1 MNITI
6 IDSNFLNCF
15 RWRTKILPSNVGIIQ
30 LSSRMRGKR
39 LPLLCL
45 SRPKN
50 VEDVVEQTEV
60 VEVLR
65 QCLKGGDFPN
75 LLFYGPP
82 GTGKTST
89 ILAAARQLF
98 GSLYKERVLELNAS
112 DERGIQVVRE
122 KIKSFAQLTAG
133 GMRDDGKSC
142 PPFKIIVLDEADSM
156 TGAAQAAL
164 RRTME
169 KESHS
174 TRFCLIC
181 NYVSRIIE
189 PLTSRCTKF
198 RFKPLGENKIIERLE
213 YICKEED
220 LKVEKPV
227 LLKIVEVSGGDLRR
241 AITCLQSI
249 TKLKGKDIEITVD
262 DVLEI
267 IGIVPD
273 KWLDELIDVC
283 KTKDYSKAEEF
294 VDQFMLEAY
303 ATSQVIE
310 QLSERIIYSNELT
323 DKQKALI
330 ADTLGECNYR
340 LLDGGNEYIQLIN
353 ICCGII
359 KAYELMFFIQYVFK
373 KYISRL
379 IYVKQS
385 GVEENVLWTEV
396 TLGSSETEIF
406 SKLLQINPSS
416 NFFRKSFLSLT
427 TMPDQDRENGQ
438 SDADYHGSNGQAD
451 THSLHSSHL
460 SVQEDPLLIRSHKQQ
475 TTQQVTNVSK
485 VVREVSHMEPDPGA
499 VSYMSVPLM
508 SQDYQ
513 HADRRYPADS
523 YMVGF
528 EHYEPYLGYPPQPG
542 YPGPHGIYMPR
553 SHSPHSPH
561 SPSEHS
567 RASPPH
573 EYLRKAAPYVEG
585 GYNDID
591 PGLNPAL
598 QDHYRITPS
607 PGGPGDQYDEN
618 KVAYGYVSPSP
629 YGPVGYGPGVG
640 VGPVAVPSDV
650 PGYDEGHPVPLPT
663 GVPPGM
669 FDDEVH
675 LQRLQSRH
683 PVVPGMAS
691 PLDDDQKSMRWRDPN
706 LSEVIGFLSNPNN
719 IIKANAAAYLQH
731 LCYMD
736 DPNKQK
742 TRSLGGIPPLVQ
754 LLDHDNPDVYRNA
767 CGALR
772 NLSYGRQNDENK
784 RAIKNAGGVP
794 ALINLLR
801 RTSDADVKE
810 LVTGV
815 LWNLSSCEDLKKSI
829 IDDGVTMVVNNI
841 IIPHSGWDPSSSSG
855 ETCWSTVF
863 RNASGVLRN
872 VSSAG
877 EYARKKLRECD
888 GLVDALLYV
897 VRSAIEKSNIGNKIV
912 ENCVCILRNLSYR
925 CQEVEDPNYD
935 KHPIQSTVQNRVA
948 APAKGENLGCFGGS
962 KKKKDGQPVQK
973 ETTASRTT
981 TSPRTEPVR
990 GMELLWQPEV
1000 VQSYLK
1006 LLQTCSNPETLE
1018 AAAGALQNLAACYWQ
1033 PSIEIRAAVRKE
1045 KGLPI
1050 LVELLRMEV
1059 DRVVCAVATALR
1071 NLAIDQRNKELIGK
1085 YAMRDLIQKLPS
1097 GNNQHDQGTSDD
1109 TIAAVL
1115 ATLNEVIKKNAE
1127 FSRSLLDAGGVDRLM
1142 NITRQRQKYTP
1153 RVLKFAGKDNG

>member
-1 MNITI
+1 MSSNQLV
-6 IDSNFLNCF
+6 DS
-15 RWRTKILPSNVGIIQ
+15 
-30 LSSRMRGKR
+30 
-39 LPLLCL
+39 CL
-45 SRPKN
+45 
-50 VEDVVEQTEV
+50 
-60 VEVLR
+60 
-65 QCLKGGDFPN
+65 
-75 LLFYGPP
+75 
-82 GTGKTST
+82 
-89 ILAAARQLF
+89 
-98 GSLYKERVLELNAS
+98 RVLQDKGS
-112 DERGIQVVRE
+112 DMPQY
-122 KIKSFAQLTAG
+122 
-133 GMRDDGKSC
+133 
-142 PPFKIIVLDEADSM
+142 
-156 TGAAQAAL
+156 TGQ
-164 RRTME
+164 
-169 KESHS
+169 
-174 TRFCLIC
+174 
-181 NYVSRIIE
+181 
-189 PLTSRCTKF
+189 
-198 RFKPLGENKIIERLE
+198 
-213 YICKEED
+213 
-220 LKVEKPV
+220 
-227 LLKIVEVSGGDLRR
+227 GD
-241 AITCLQSI
+241 T
-249 TKLKGKDIEITVD
+249 
-262 DVLEI
+262 
-267 IGIVPD
+267 
-273 KWLDELIDVC
+273 
-283 KTKDYSKAEEF
+283 
-294 VDQFMLEAY
+294 
-303 ATSQVIE
+303 
-310 QLSERIIYSNELT
+310 
-323 DKQKALI
+323 
-330 ADTLGECNYR
+330 
-340 LLDGGNEYIQLIN
+340 
-353 ICCGII
+353 
-359 KAYELMFFIQYVFK
+359 
-373 KYISRL
+373 
-379 IYVKQS
+379 
-385 GVEENVLWTEV
+385 
-396 TLGSSETEIF
+396 
-406 SKLLQINPSS
+406 
-416 NFFRKSFLSLT
+416 
-427 TMPDQDRENGQ
+427 
-438 SDADYHGSNGQAD
+438 DYHGSNGQAD

-460 SVQEDPLLIRSHKQQ
+460 SVQDDPLLLRTHKQQ
-475 TTQQVTNVSK
+475 TSQQVTTVTK
-485 VVREVSHMEPDPGA
+485 VVREVAHMEPDPGTVNY
-499 VSYMSVPLM
+499 VSMPLM
-508 SQDYQ
+508 TQDYQ
-513 HADRRYPADS
+513 HADPRYAADP
-523 YMVGF
+523 YMVNF
-528 EHYEPYLGYPPQPG
+528 DHFDPYMGCPPQPG
-542 YPGPHGIYMPR
+542 YAGPHGIYMPR
-553 SHSPHSPH
+553 PHSPHSPH

-567 RASPPH
+567 RASPAH
-573 EYLRKAAPYVEG
+573 EYLGKGAPFVEG

-591 PGLNPAL
+591 PGLNSAL

-607 PGGPGDQYDEN
+607 PGGPGDQYDQISNPWNMDDSGEPSQHPHDEG

-629 YGPVGYGPGVG
+629 YGHVRYGPPVGVG
-640 VGPVAVPSDV
+640 VGVTGDV
-650 PGYDEGHPVPLPT
+650 PGYEDGVVGHIPVGAIPNASIV
-663 GVPPGM
+663 GPGLYE
-669 FDDEVH
+669 DEVH
-675 LQRLQSRH
+675 LQRLKAHHSL
-683 PVVPGMAS
+683 VPGMVS

-706 LSEVIGFLSNPNN
+706 LPEVISFLSNPNN

-754 LLDHDNPDVYRNA
+754 LLDSDSPDVYRNA

-829 IDDGVTMVVNNI
+829 IDDGVTIVVINI

-877 EYARKKLRECD
+877 EYARKKLRECE

-935 KHPIQSTVQNRVA
+935 KHPIQSNVQNRVA
-948 APAKGENLGCFGGS
+948 APTKVLNGFALGENLGCFGGS

-973 ETTASRTT
+973 ETSMTRT
-981 TSPRTEPVR
+981 TSPRTEPVK

-1000 VQSYLK
+1000 VQSYLS
-1006 LLQTCSNPETLE
+1006 LLHNCSNPETLE

-1127 FSRSLLDAGGVDRLM
+1127 FSRSLLDAGGVERLM

-1153 RVLKFAGKDNG
+1153 RVLKFAGQVLFTMWQHQELRDVYKKHGWKEQDFVTKTVAARNSGPNSPNNANSYDFSTLNRPMASQGSTRYEDRTIQRGTLNSNNVGRSNIYQSQNEEIAMSDMQYPKQGTHAVPAGGVCVFPTNSQPKPGEPLYAQVNLEKKKKRQYELGVGQGGQGGVAPQGVTAAAGSQWLNDGVGQETPASTVNVPPNSTAVSAGDSWV

>member
-1 MNITI
+1 MSNNQLVDSCLLVNRRIEQRQEHNFTRTEITQ
-6 IDSNFLNCF
+6 
-15 RWRTKILPSNVGIIQ
+15 R
-30 LSSRMRGKR
+30 
-39 LPLLCL
+39 
-45 SRPKN
+45 
-50 VEDVVEQTEV
+50 
-60 VEVLR
+60 
-65 QCLKGGDFPN
+65 
-75 LLFYGPP
+75 
-82 GTGKTST
+82 
-89 ILAAARQLF
+89 
-98 GSLYKERVLELNAS
+98 RVLQ
-112 DERGIQVVRE
+112 DKGPDMPQY
-122 KIKSFAQLTAG
+122 
-133 GMRDDGKSC
+133 
-142 PPFKIIVLDEADSM
+142 
-156 TGAAQAAL
+156 TGQ
-164 RRTME
+164 
-169 KESHS
+169 
-174 TRFCLIC
+174 
-181 NYVSRIIE
+181 
-189 PLTSRCTKF
+189 
-198 RFKPLGENKIIERLE
+198 GE
-213 YICKEED
+213 
-220 LKVEKPV
+220 
-227 LLKIVEVSGGDLRR
+227 
-241 AITCLQSI
+241 T
-249 TKLKGKDIEITVD
+249 
-262 DVLEI
+262 
-267 IGIVPD
+267 
-273 KWLDELIDVC
+273 
-283 KTKDYSKAEEF
+283 
-294 VDQFMLEAY
+294 
-303 ATSQVIE
+303 
-310 QLSERIIYSNELT
+310 
-323 DKQKALI
+323 
-330 ADTLGECNYR
+330 
-340 LLDGGNEYIQLIN
+340 
-353 ICCGII
+353 
-359 KAYELMFFIQYVFK
+359 
-373 KYISRL
+373 
-379 IYVKQS
+379 
-385 GVEENVLWTEV
+385 
-396 TLGSSETEIF
+396 
-406 SKLLQINPSS
+406 
-416 NFFRKSFLSLT
+416 
-427 TMPDQDRENGQ
+427 
-438 SDADYHGSNGQAD
+438 DYHGSNGQAD

-460 SVQEDPLLIRSHKQQ
+460 SVQDDPLLIRTHKQQ
-475 TTQQVTNVSK
+475 TSQQVTTVTK
-485 VVREVSHMEPDPGA
+485 VVREVSHMDPDPGA

-508 SQDYQ
+508 SQEYQ
-513 HADRRYPADS
+513 HTDPRYAADP
-523 YMVGF
+523 YMVSF
-528 EHYEPYLGYPPQPG
+528 DHYDPYLGYPPQPG
-542 YPGPHGIYMPR
+542 YPGPHGIYMQR

-567 RASPPH
+567 RASPTPH
-573 EYLRKAAPYVEG
+573 EYLRKGAPYVES

-598 QDHYRITPS
+598 QDNYRITPS
-607 PGGPGDQYDEN
+607 PGGPGDQYDEG

-629 YGPVGYGPGVG
+629 YGPVAYSPNVG
-640 VGPVAVPSDV
+640 VGPVPMPADV
-650 PGYDEGHPVPLPT
+650 PGYEEGHPVPLSG

-669 FDDEVH
+669 FEDDVH

-691 PLDDDQKSMRWRDPN
+691 PLDDDQKSLRWRDPN

-754 LLDHDNPDVYRNA
+754 LLDHDSPDVYRNA

-815 LWNLSSCEDLKKSI
+815 LWNLSSCEDLKRSI

-877 EYARKKLRECD
+877 EYARKKLRECE
-888 GLVDALLYV
+888 GLVDALFYV

-948 APAKGENLGCFGGS
+948 APTKGENLGCFGGS

-973 ETTASRTT
+973 ETTTVRT
-981 TSPRTEPVR
+981 TSPRTEPVK

-1000 VQSYLK
+1000 VQSYLS
-1006 LLQTCSNPETLE
+1006 LLQSCSNPETLE

-1127 FSRSLLDAGGVDRLM
+1127 FSRSLLDAGGVERLM

-1153 RVLKFAGKDNG
+1153 RVLKFAGQVLYTMWQHQELRDVYKKHGWKEQNFVTKTVAARNSGPNSPNNANSYECSTLNRPMASQGSTRYEDRTIQRGNANSNNVGRSTIYQSQNEEIAMSDMQYPKQGTHAPPAGGVCVFPPNPQPKPGEPLYAQVNLEKKKKRQYELGVGQGQVQGAPVGAVQGVGIGSTGTQWIGDGVGVGVVNVQETPAATVNVPPNSTAVSAGDSWV

>member
-1 MNITI
+1 
-6 IDSNFLNCF
+6 
-15 RWRTKILPSNVGIIQ
+15 
-30 LSSRMRGKR
+30 MRGVR
-39 LPLLCL
+39 
-45 SRPKN
+45 
-50 VEDVVEQTEV
+50 T
-60 VEVLR
+60 
-65 QCLKGGDFPN
+65 
-75 LLFYGPP
+75 Y
-82 GTGKTST
+82 
-89 ILAAARQLF
+89 
-98 GSLYKERVLELNAS
+98 AS
-112 DERGIQVVRE
+112 YVH
-122 KIKSFAQLTAG
+122 SFT
-133 GMRDDGKSC
+133 
-142 PPFKIIVLDEADSM
+142 
-156 TGAAQAAL
+156 
-164 RRTME
+164 
-169 KESHS
+169 
-174 TRFCLIC
+174 
-181 NYVSRIIE
+181 N
-189 PLTSRCTKF
+189 
-198 RFKPLGENKIIERLE
+198 
-213 YICKEED
+213 
-220 LKVEKPV
+220 
-227 LLKIVEVSGGDLRR
+227 
-241 AITCLQSI
+241 TCLQFVAACARA
-249 TKLKGKDIEITVD
+249 L
-262 DVLEI
+262 
-267 IGIVPD
+267 VP
-273 KWLDELIDVC
+273 
-283 KTKDYSKAEEF
+283 
-294 VDQFMLEAY
+294 
-303 ATSQVIE
+303 
-310 QLSERIIYSNELT
+310 LSPL
-323 DKQKALI
+323 
-330 ADTLGECNYR
+330 
-340 LLDGGNEYIQLIN
+340 
-353 ICCGII
+353 
-359 KAYELMFFIQYVFK
+359 
-373 KYISRL
+373 
-379 IYVKQS
+379 
-385 GVEENVLWTEV
+385 
-396 TLGSSETEIF
+396 SS
-406 SKLLQINPSS
+406 P
-416 NFFRKSFLSLT
+416 FLSLISCLRVLQDKGSD
-427 TMPDQDRENGQ
+427 MPQYTGQ

-460 SVQEDPLLIRSHKQQ
+460 SVQEDPLLIRTHKQQ
-475 TTQQVTNVSK
+475 TSQQVTTVTK

-508 SQDYQ
+508 SQEYQ
-513 HADRRYPADS
+513 HADPRYPADP
-523 YMVGF
+523 YMVSF
-528 EHYEPYLGYPPQPG
+528 DHYDPYLGYPPQPG

-573 EYLRKAAPYVEG
+573 EYLRKAAPFVEG

-607 PGGPGDQYDEN
+607 PGGPGDQYDQISNSWNMDDSGEPSQHPHDES

-640 VGPVAVPSDV
+640 VGPVPVPNDV
-650 PGYDEGHPVPLPT
+650 PGYDEGHPIPLSS
-663 GVPPGM
+663 GVPPGI
-669 FDDEVH
+669 FEDEVH
-675 LQRLQSRH
+675 LQRLQSGH

-706 LSEVIGFLSNPNN
+706 LSEVIGFLSSPNN

-754 LLDHDNPDVYRNA
+754 LLDHDDPDVYRNA

-794 ALINLLR
+794 ALIHLLR
-801 RTSDADVKE
+801 MTLDADVKE

-815 LWNLSSCEDLKKSI
+815 LWNLSSCEDLKRSI
-829 IDDGVTMVVNNI
+829 IDDGVTMVVKNI

-935 KHPIQSTVQNRVA
+935 KHPIQSAVQNRVA
-948 APAKGENLGCFGGS
+948 APVKAYSLCQGENLGCFGGS

-973 ETTASRTT
+973 ENATSRT

-1000 VQSYLK
+1000 VQSYLS

-1033 PSIEIRAAVRKE
+1033 PSIEIRAAVRKD

-1153 RVLKFAGKDNG
+1153 RVLKFAGQVLFTMWQHQELRDVYKKHGWKEQDFVTKTVAARNSGPNSPNNANSTLNRPMASQGSTRYEDRTIQRANINSNNVGRPTIYQSQPKPGEPLYAQVNLEKKKKRQYELGVGQGGGGGGGGGGAGSGGGGGGGGVGGVGVGGIGGVGVVGGQNQGPVGTVSSVTGGAGGTPGTTQWMPDGVSIGVQDGTSGNATVSIPPSSTAASAGDSWV